1 MSQWFRLRM
10 VMCDEKDKD
19 LQEQRCLEPKN
30 WTPKGGRKR
39 RTFGSAVD
47 EGVSQLLRRI
57 SILNWIKVY
66 DKEDLISDFIAG
78 ITLGLTI
85 IPQSIAYA
93 ALAGLPSQYGLYS
106 AFAGELKNKYKCDG
120 NFSNSS
126 FFSKLSCRFIIF
138 KERKINHFHK
148 SF

>member
-1 MSQWFRLRM
+1 MS
-10 VMCDEKDKD
+10 DEKDKD

-39 RTFGSAVD
+39 KTVGAACG
-47 EGVSQLLRRI
+47 EGVLQLRKRI
-57 SILNWIKVY
+57 TILNWIKVY

-106 AFAGELKNKYKCDG
+106 AFAGEFETKKKC
-120 NFSNSS
+120 
-126 FFSKLSCRFIIF
+126 K
-138 KERKINHFHK
+138 KK
-148 SF
+148 